1 MKSKSSKLISTHCG
15 VEGAMRKFNRSW
27 GWSRT
32 TDESFLMIFARR
44 KSEKSH
50 SPPRVPRG
58 YRVYSVGDVHG
69 RLDLLDDLLVQIE
82 QDMAG
87 FDRSRVVLVF
97 LGDLIDR
104 GPSSRQVIER
114 LQAYR
119 PKDVRVVFLAG
130 NHEEV
135 LLRLLAG
142 ERGIL
147 ADWLKFGGLECMASY
162 GVDSDTLRTC
172 SEREALEKI
181 KAAIPSEHQQF
192 IAGFHDTLRFGDY
205 LFVHAGI
212 RPDIDLSMQ
221 SQSDLRWIRQPFL
234 DDERD
239 HGFVVVHGHTIN
251 QKIVSRS
258 NRIGIDT
265 GAYRTGVLTAA
276 ILESD
281 KRRFLSTASNDA
293 GALRDI
299 DLVENAFYGTF
310 SGDRA

>member
-1 MKSKSSKLISTHCG
+1 
-15 VEGAMRKFNRSW
+15 MRRFNRST
-27 GWSRT
+27 GGSGM

-44 KSEKSH
+44 KSEELPSV
-50 SPPRVPRG
+50 PRVPRG
-58 YRVYSVGDVHG
+58 YRAYSVGDVHG
-69 RLDLLDDLLVQIE
+69 RLDLLDDLLAQIE
-82 QDMAG
+82 QDMAD

-114 LQAYR
+114 LRAYR
-119 PKDVRVVFLAG
+119 PSGVRVVLLAG

-147 ADWLKFGGLECMASY
+147 ADWLKFGGAECMASY
-162 GVDSDTLRTC
+162 GVESDTLRTC
-172 SEREALEKI
+172 GEREALEKI

-234 DDERD
+234 NDERD

-251 QKIVSRS
+251 HEIVSRA

-276 ILESD
+276 ILEGNE
-281 KRRFLSTASNDA
+281 RRFLSTASNDA
-293 GALRDI
+293 NTSDDI
-299 DLVENAFYGTF
+299 DLVENALYGTF